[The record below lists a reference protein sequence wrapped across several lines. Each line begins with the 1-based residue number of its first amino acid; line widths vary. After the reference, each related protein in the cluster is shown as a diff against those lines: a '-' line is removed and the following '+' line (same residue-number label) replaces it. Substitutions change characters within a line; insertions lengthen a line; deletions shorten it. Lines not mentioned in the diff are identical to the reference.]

1 MNLDAYTVRKIVPR
15 LFFAVVGVNLSIYLC
30 VAAVDIT
37 SVVGHGVTY
46 LIRAPFDA
54 AGTLHTSVDSGAAL
68 STTPLFAVGIF
79 AAIATLKGADGAILS
94 TIWFLLLPVFILVLT
109 TLITLAI
116 RQALVVLLTLVSPVA
131 IVLAVL
137 PGTEKYFKQW
147 WDLFLKTLIVY
158 PIIAAIFA
166 VSDVLSAIS
175 FKGSFDP
182 NKITAATDV
191 ISGILYAFMPLAM
204 IPFVFRM
211 SGGVLGGFFNATQA
225 MRSAVNR
232 YSMGGLQKNFTE
244 GLNTLQSAGWFRNPR
259 SRGTG
264 EYEKDPNAEDGFAR
278 DEDGNKIEKREYF
291 GLRHKANLAMAGL
304 TNVHEMSPGRP
315 IRSLQDATQR
325 AMAKKAQQ
333 IRESDRGKMLAGF
346 DDELYAAIHSD
357 GTKAGIQRALMDR
370 AAKRFDHT
378 APNLTD
384 AERTKRKKDLAAATS
399 MIQEFNKAG
408 GGMAGRAAAA
418 VELHG
423 ISTSYD
429 TQFKRK
435 NPETGEVMNEPWI
448 DGRHAKEDKSDQVY
462 KRSERQ
468 MQETI
473 FAASGGMRGLG
484 NWITAESIK
493 GAKQAA
499 RYDLA
504 ASASAV
510 VMYQEAMRSGDKK
523 AVDAMEEYYDKMMVE
538 RVTPAQML
546 QGHPRAAKEMSIA
559 WSGHI
564 DELAD
569 KLNQAAQS
577 NDAESIEKAQ
587 EALMKGIGDIAGIQD
602 VLGSAGKESVDA
614 FDDGLM
620 SKKLTVALPHV
631 NGEAQT
637 VEAIL
642 DAVRND
648 PIVSQRR
655 HEYRRQAGLDAEAA
669 ALADQSVHHDI
680 DPPSMG
686 IPNAI

>member
-1 MNLDAYTVRKIVPR
+1 VNLDAYTVRKIVPR

-37 SVVGHGVTY
+37 SVIGHGVTY

-54 AGTLHTSVDSGAAL
+54 AGTLHSTVDQGAANA
-68 STTPLFAVGIF
+68 TTPLFAVGLF
-79 AAIATLKGADGAILS
+79 FAIATLKGADGAILS
-94 TIWFLLLPVFILVLT
+94 TLWFLLLPVFILVLT

-116 RQALVVLLTLVSPVA
+116 RQALVVILTLISPVA

-147 WDLFLKTLIVY
+147 WDLFLKTLLVY
-158 PIIAAIFA
+158 PLIAAIFA
-166 VSDVLSAIS
+166 VSDVLTAIS
-175 FKGSFDP
+175 FTASNTGS
-182 NKITAATDV
+182 NTAGASDV
-191 ISGILYAFMPLAM
+191 ISGLLFSFMPLAM
-204 IPFVFRM
+204 IPYAFRM

-225 MRSAVNR
+225 FRSAVNR

-244 GLNTLQSAGWFRNPR
+244 GLNTLQSAGLFRNPK
-259 SRGTG
+259 SRETD
-264 EYEKDPNAEDGFAR
+264 EYERDKDGNILED
-278 DEDGNKIEKREYF
+278 EKGNKIKKREYY
-291 GLRHKANLAMAGL
+291 GMRHKANLAMAGL
-304 TNVHEMSPGRP
+304 SNMHELSPGRP

-357 GTKAGIQRALMDR
+357 GTKAGIQQALMER
-370 AAKRFDHT
+370 ADKRFNHLD
-378 APNLTD
+378 PNISD
-384 AERTKRKKDLAAATS
+384 SERVKRKKDLDAATS

-429 TQFKRK
+429 TQFKRI
-435 NPETGEVMNEPWI
+435 NPTNGEVMNEPWR
-448 DGRHAKEDKSDQVY
+448 DGQHPDSQKSDQVY

-473 FAASGGMRGLG
+473 LAASGGMRGLG

-493 GAKQAA
+493 GAKQAG

-510 VMYQEAMRSGDKK
+510 VMYQEAMRSGNKK
-523 AVDAMEEYYDKMMVE
+523 AVDTMEEYYDKMMVE

-564 DELAD
+564 DKLAD
-569 KLNQAAQS
+569 ALDQAAQK
-577 NDAESIEKAQ
+577 NDPEQIAQAQ

-602 VLGSAGKESVDA
+602 VLGSAGKEAVDA
-614 FDDGLM
+614 FDNGLM

-631 NGEAQT
+631 NSQNQT

-648 PIVSQRR
+648 PLVSQRR
-655 HEYRRQAGLDAEAA
+655 HEYRRQAGLGDAAEAE
-669 ALADQSVHHDI
+669 ALAGQTVHRDI
-680 DPPSMG
+680 DPPSFG
-686 IPNAI
+686 IPNGP